1 MANTWTTFRK
11 ARITCLSGAN
21 DSPFVFNDISKIKL
35 IRWDI
40 QDKLFDLGAVAKLHD
55 DRFVVSF
62 TSSP

>member
-11 ARITCLSGAN
+11 ARISCLSGAN

-35 IRWDI
+35 IKIDFI
-40 QDKLFDLGAVAKLHD
+40 KLFYLGAVAKLHD
-55 DRFVVSF
+55 DRFIVSF